1 MTKHDST
8 AEALGDV
15 IAAFG
20 LLTRLPL
27 PQRAVTAGPRAAW
40 AWPLV
45 GAVVG
50 ALAAAAGALAL
61 WLGLPIGVAAATAL
75 ATSAMVTGG
84 LHEDGLADTADGLF
98 GGWTRERRL
107 DIMKDSRIGSY
118 GMLALMLVTLARWSA
133 IAALMATEAHWAAH
147 WAGLIAAGALS
158 RAPMAVL
165 MAALPNARGT
175 GLAHAVGAPPRNAV
189 LAALTIALLIAL
201 MTTGSAVFG
210 MAALAAATTLALAQ
224 LARAKIGGQ
233 TGDILGASQQ
243 LADLAALSVAAAA
256 LA

>member
-8 AEALGDV
+8 TEALGDV

-40 AWPLV
+40 AWPVV

-50 ALAAAAGALAL
+50 FLSAAAGALAL
-61 WLGLPIGVAAATAL
+61 WLGLPVGVAAAVAL

-107 DIMKDSRIGSY
+107 EIMKDSRIGSY

-133 IAALMATEAHWAAH
+133 ITALMATGGH

-175 GLAHAVGAPPRNAV
+175 GLAHAVGAPPRVAV
-189 LAALTIALLIAL
+189 LAALTIALLITL

-210 MAALAAATTLALAQ
+210 MVALAAATSLALAL

-243 LADLAALSVAAAA
+243 LADLAALSAAAAA
-256 LA
+256 LT

>member
-8 AEALGDV
+8 TEALGDL

-40 AWPLV
+40 SWPLV

-50 ALAAAAGALAL
+50 GLSAAAGAVAL
-61 WLGLPIGVAAATAL
+61 WLGLPLGVAAAVAL

-107 DIMKDSRIGSY
+107 EIMKDSRIGSY

-133 IAALMATEAHWAAH
+133 IAALMATGTH

-158 RAPMAVL
+158 RVPMAVL

-175 GLAHAVGAPPRNAV
+175 GLAHAVGAPPRTAI
-189 LAALTIALLIAL
+189 LAALALACAIGV
-201 MTTGSAVFG
+201 MTTGSAVLG
-210 MAALAAATTLALAQ
+210 MIALATATTLALGL

-243 LADLAALSVAAAA
+243 LADLAALAVAAAA
-256 LA
+256 LT

>member
-8 AEALGDV
+8 TEALGDV

-27 PQRAVTAGPRAAW
+27 PQRAVSATPRAAW

-50 ALAAAAGALAL
+50 GLSAAAGALAL
-61 WLGLPIGVAAATAL
+61 WLGLPIGVAAAVAL

-107 DIMKDSRIGSY
+107 EIMKDSRIGSY

-133 IAALMATEAHWAAH
+133 IAALMATGAH

-165 MAALPNARGT
+165 MATLPNARGT
-175 GLAHAVGAPPRNAV
+175 GLAHSVGAPPRMAV

-201 MTTGSAVFG
+201 MTTGSAGFG
-210 MAALAAATTLALAQ
+210 MAALAAATSLALAL
-224 LARAKIGGQ
+224 LARTKIGGQ

-256 LA
+256 LT